1 MKKGMQGLLLVLLL
15 AIVFTG
21 CKNNDVP
28 EDSISESVKPSE
40 ETATSEDKMLT
51 VFGEIDQDELAEKLK
66 PSIVRVEADATDESG
81 TAITLGGS
89 GVIIDITDS
98 YIDIATAS
106 HVVEQTAKPLV
117 CFYGDSTVYGS
128 VLAYGK
134 YNDVAFIRVAVADVS
149 EGVMDVIK
157 EAYIADNDAYSV
169 LVTGESVYMIG
180 SSVRVA
186 EDVVQGTIKEKDVF
200 VALFQNDMLVCDGAV
215 TDGMSGGG
223 TFDAK
228 GKLIGILVGT
238 NDVDAVNVA
247 ITDTMAEYRSILF

>member
-15 AIVFTG
+15 SVVFTG
-21 CKNNDVP
+21 CKNNEVP
-28 EDSISESVKPSE
+28 EESISESMESSE
-40 ETATSEDKMLT
+40 KTTPEDKILT
-51 VFGEIDQDELAEKLK
+51 MFGEIDQDELVELLK
-66 PSIVRVEADATDESG
+66 PSIVRVEAEATDESG

-89 GVIIDITDS
+89 GVVIDITDS
-98 YIDIATAS
+98 YVDIVTAS

-117 CFYGDSTVYGS
+117 YFYGGSIVYGS

-134 YNDVAFIRVAVADVS
+134 YNDVAFIRVEVAELP
-149 EGVMDVIK
+149 EGVIEVIK
-157 EAYIADNDAYSV
+157 EAYIADNEAYSA
-169 LVTGESVYMIG
+169 LAMSEDVYMLG

-200 VALFQNDMLVCDGAV
+200 IALFQNEMLVCNGAV

-228 GKLIGILVGT
+228 GKLVGILVGT

-247 ITDTMAEYRSILF
+247 ITDVMAEYRSISY

>member
-1 MKKGMQGLLLVLLL
+1 MKKGMQGLLLVLLV
-15 AIVFTG
+15 AVVFTG
-21 CKNNDVP
+21 CKNNEVP
-28 EDSISESVKPSE
+28 EESIAETIEPSE
-40 ETATSEDKMLT
+40 ETTSVDKMLT
-51 VFGEIDQDELAEKLK
+51 VFGEIDQDELVELLK
-66 PSIVRVEADATDESG
+66 PSIVRVEADTTDESG

-89 GVIIDITDS
+89 GVVIDITDS

-117 CFYGDSTVYGS
+117 YFYGGSTAYGS

-134 YNDVAFIRVAVADVS
+134 YNDVAFIRVAVTDVP
-149 EGVMDVIK
+149 EGVMETIK
-157 EAYIADNDAYSV
+157 EAYIADNDAYSELIV
-169 LVTGESVYMIG
+169 GENVYMLG

-186 EDVVQGTIKEKDVF
+186 EDVVEGTIKEKDVF

-228 GKLIGILVGT
+228 GKLIGVLVGT
-238 NDVDAVNVA
+238 NDIDAVNVA
-247 ITDTMAEYRSILF
+247 ITDAMAEYRSISY

>member
-1 MKKGMQGLLLVLLL
+1 MKKGMHVALLVLLL
-15 AIVFTG
+15 TLFFTG
-21 CKNNDVP
+21 CKNNEVP
-28 EDSISESVKPSE
+28 EESISESMESSE
-40 ETATSEDKMLT
+40 ETTAVDKMLT
-51 VFGEIDQDELAEKLK
+51 VFGEIDQEELLENLK
-66 PSIVRVEADATDESG
+66 SSVVRIEADATDESG
-81 TAITLGGS
+81 TVITLGGS
-89 GVIIDITDS
+89 GVIIGITDS
-98 YIDIATAS
+98 YIDIVTAG

-117 CFYGDSTVYGS
+117 YFYGGGIAYGS
-128 VLAYGK
+128 VLAYGT
-134 YNDVAFIRVAVADVS
+134 YSDVAFIRVEITDVPES
-149 EGVMDVIK
+149 VREVIK
-157 EAYIADNDAYSV
+157 EAYIADNEAYSV

-200 VALFQNDMLVCDGAV
+200 VALFQNGMLLCDGAV

-247 ITDTMAEYRSILF
+247 ITDAMAEYHSISY

>member
-1 MKKGMQGLLLVLLL
+1 MKKGMQGLLLVLLV
-15 AIVFTG
+15 AVVFTG
-21 CKNNDVP
+21 CSNNEVP
-28 EDSISESVKPSE
+28 EESISESMEPSE
-40 ETATSEDKMLT
+40 ETTSEDKMLT
-51 VFGEIDQDELAEKLK
+51 VFGEIDQEELVELLK
-66 PSIVRVEADATDESG
+66 PSIVRVEAEATDESG

-89 GVIIDITDS
+89 GVIIDIADS

-117 CFYGDSTVYGS
+117 CFYGGSTAYGS

-134 YNDVAFIRVAVADVS
+134 YNDIAFIRVEVAELP
-149 EGVMDVIK
+149 EGVIEVIK
-157 EAYIADNDAYSV
+157 EAYIADNDAYSA
-169 LVTGESVYMIG
+169 LAMSEDVYMLG

-186 EDVVQGTIKEKDVF
+186 EDVVQGTIKEKDMF
-200 VALFQNDMLVCDGAV
+200 IALFQNEMLVCNGAV

-228 GKLIGILVGT
+228 GKLVGILVGT

-247 ITDTMAEYRSILF
+247 ITDAIAEYRSISY

>member
-1 MKKGMQGLLLVLLL
+1 MKKGMHVALLVLLL
-15 AIVFTG
+15 TLFFTG
-21 CKNNDVP
+21 CKNNEVP
-28 EDSISESVKPSE
+28 EESISESMEPSE
-40 ETATSEDKMLT
+40 ETTSEDKMLT
-51 VFGEIDQDELAEKLK
+51 VFGEIDQEELLENLK
-66 PSIVRVEADATDESG
+66 SSVVRIEADATDESG
-81 TAITLGGS
+81 TVITLGGS
-89 GVIIDITDS
+89 GVIIGITDS
-98 YIDIATAS
+98 YIDIVTAG

-117 CFYGDSTVYGS
+117 YFYGGGIAYGS
-128 VLAYGK
+128 VLAYGT
-134 YNDVAFIRVAVADVS
+134 YSDVAFIRVEITDVP
-149 EGVMDVIK
+149 EGVREVIK
-157 EAYIADNDAYSV
+157 EAYIADNEAYSV

-200 VALFQNDMLVCDGAV
+200 VALFQNDMLLCDGAV

-247 ITDTMAEYRSILF
+247 ITDAMAEYRSISY